1 MWSSKDQ
8 IYFLNLDKYISRL
21 LLMKLAGFIKA
32 EVSNISI
39 SITDDDPKIVS
50 ERKRKG
56 LQYIEVY
63 IVHKLH
69 NSFKITKTG
78 RA

>member
-1 MWSSKDQ
+1 
-8 IYFLNLDKYISRL
+8 
-21 LLMKLAGFIKA
+21 MKLAGFIKA